1 MNLSQFETDAIYSDL
16 AQSAFAVSQALS
28 GCELH
33 MYNRVLHTHV
43 THICKV
49 LRFQYA
55 GLNRRIVDVT
65 NALSGGWREANSIL
79 KDGGKLSCKVH
90 IPDTPEGRTLRGVLA
105 SAMFDQSL
113 EKFDFV
119 FRDGSGFSLEGFV
132 FVAHDIRLS
141 AAITRVDIEV
151 TGEVTAIGGS
161 L

>member
-1 MNLSQFETDAIYSDL
+1 MNLSQYETDAIYSDL
-16 AQSAFAVSQALS
+16 ARAAFTASEALS
-28 GCELH
+28 GCELR

-43 THICKV
+43 THTCKV

-55 GLNRRIVDVT
+55 GLNHRITDVT
-65 NALSGGWREANSIL
+65 NALSGGWREADSIL

-90 IPDTPEGRTLRGVLA
+90 IPDTSEGRTLRDALA
-105 SAMFDQSL
+105 SAMLDQSL

-119 FRDGSGFSLEGFV
+119 FRDGGGFSLEGFV

-151 TGEVTAIGGS
+151 TGEVVAISNS